1 MCFKIWVDADSCPS
15 LVRKIILKTAASN
28 SVPVVFVANRKIPF
42 DFEDKLFSMVVCPKE
57 SGSADDYICNNIEE
71 NDIAVTRDLPLAD
84 RLLKKSIS
92 VMNDRGI
99 LFDRKTL
106 DYMLEERALSMQMLA
121 LGIRNGSDSGGF
133 SRDDVKKFADCFCPL
148 VRKKSG
154 NP

>member
-28 SVPVVFVANRKIPF
+28 TVPVVFVANRKIPF
-42 DFEDKLFSMVVCPKE
+42 DFENKLFSMVVCPKK
-57 SGSADDYICNNIEE
+57 SGAADDYICNNIEE

-106 DYMLEERALSMQMLA
+106 DYMLEERELSMQMQA
-121 LGIRNGSDSGGF
+121 LGIRNGSDFGGF
-133 SRDDVKKFADCFCPL
+133 SRDDVKKFADCFCPM
-148 VRKKSG
+148 VRKRCRNS
-154 NP
+154 

>member
-1 MCFKIWVDADSCPS
+1 MDADSCPS

-42 DFEDKLFSMVVCPKE
+42 DFENKLFSMVVCPKK
-57 SGSADDYICNNIEE
+57 SGAADDYICNNIEE

-106 DYMLEERALSMQMLA
+106 DYMLEERELSMQMQT

-133 SRDDVKKFADCFCPL
+133 SRDDVKKFADCFCPM
-148 VRKKSG
+148 VRKRCG
-154 NP
+154 NS